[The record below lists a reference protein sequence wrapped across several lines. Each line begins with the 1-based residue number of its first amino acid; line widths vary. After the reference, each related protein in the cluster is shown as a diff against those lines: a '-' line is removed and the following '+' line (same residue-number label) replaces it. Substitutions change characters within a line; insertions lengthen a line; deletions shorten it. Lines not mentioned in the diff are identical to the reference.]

1 MGRGDYYYRR
11 HMDKN
16 KREGG
21 GGGGNWVQLGWGARM
36 GRKGIQL

>member
-11 HMDKN
+11 HMDKT

-21 GGGGNWVQLGWGARM
+21 GGGGSWVQLGWGARM